1 MGVDLYRYPDTRRLH
16 RLLTHSL
23 NAMNRLV
30 RLSFLVVWL
39 LGALL
44 AGVFVPPV
52 ERSSAPQQVVR
63 TDGAALAVHDDQVVL
78 TVGLSESTRWRIA
91 VPTPSFLLG
100 ARRGCLPP
108 QPTVH
113 KVSDRSTAPRECN
126 LHPPLTDRTPAPV
139 IQLRNITKAYR
150 NGLSRTFVLRQIDLD
165 IDEGEFVTIQGPS
178 GAGKTTLLHILGLL
192 DAPTEGTYEFMGE
205 PVHEMSE
212 NRRTEIHR
220 SQIGF
225 VFQAYHLIDD
235 LTVYENLETPLIYK
249 GLSGSERESKVADLL
264 DRFSLVAKQD
274 LFPNQLSGGQQQLV
288 GVARAL
294 IIEPTV
300 ILADEPTGNLQSRQ
314 SEEIMATLKRLND
327 KEDVTVV
334 QVTHSEK
341 QAAYGDRIIEL
352 EDGWIVDDYPVAAKE
367 AAV

>member
-1 MGVDLYRYPDTRRLH
+1 MIRTR
-16 RLLTHSL
+16 
-23 NAMNRLV
+23 
-30 RLSFLVVWL
+30 
-39 LGALL
+39 
-44 AGVFVPPV
+44 
-52 ERSSAPQQVVR
+52 
-63 TDGAALAVHDDQVVL
+63 
-78 TVGLSESTRWRIA
+78 
-91 VPTPSFLLG
+91 
-100 ARRGCLPP
+100 
-108 QPTVH
+108 
-113 KVSDRSTAPRECN
+113 N
-126 LHPPLTDRTPAPV
+126 L
-139 IQLRNITKAYR
+139 TKAYR
-150 NGLSRTFVLRQIDLD
+150 NGFSRTFVLRQIDLD

-192 DAPTEGTYEFMGE
+192 DAATDGTYEFMGE
-205 PVHEMSE
+205 PVQEMSE

-249 GLSGSERESKVADLL
+249 GLSGSERESKVADML

-300 ILADEPTGNLQSRQ
+300 ILADEPTGNLQSDQ
-314 SEEIMATLKRLND
+314 SEQIMETMTQLNEKD
-327 KEDVTVV
+327 DVTIV

-341 QAAYGDRIIEL
+341 LANYGERIIEL
-352 EDGWIVDDYPVAAKE
+352 DDGWIEDDYRLNEAEAVA
-367 AAV
+367 

>member
-1 MGVDLYRYPDTRRLH
+1 MIRTR
-16 RLLTHSL
+16 
-23 NAMNRLV
+23 
-30 RLSFLVVWL
+30 
-39 LGALL
+39 
-44 AGVFVPPV
+44 
-52 ERSSAPQQVVR
+52 
-63 TDGAALAVHDDQVVL
+63 
-78 TVGLSESTRWRIA
+78 
-91 VPTPSFLLG
+91 
-100 ARRGCLPP
+100 
-108 QPTVH
+108 
-113 KVSDRSTAPRECN
+113 N
-126 LHPPLTDRTPAPV
+126 L
-139 IQLRNITKAYR
+139 TKAYR
-150 NGLSRTFVLRQIDLD
+150 NGFSRTFVLRQIDLK

-192 DAPTEGTYEFMGE
+192 DEPTDGTYEFMGE

-249 GLSGSERESKVADLL
+249 GLSKSKRQSKVADLL

-274 LFPNQLSGGQQQLV
+274 LFPNQLSGGQQQLA

-314 SEEIMATLKRLND
+314 SEEIMETMTRLNETD
-327 KEDVTVV
+327 DVTIV
-334 QVTHSEK
+334 QVTHSK
-341 QAAYGDRIIEL
+341 KLASYGERIVEL
-352 EDGWIVDDYPVAAKE
+352 DDGWIEDDYRLETETAMPTA
-367 AAV
+367 

>member
-1 MGVDLYRYPDTRRLH
+1 MIH
-16 RLLTHSL
+16 
-23 NAMNRLV
+23 
-30 RLSFLVVWL
+30 
-39 LGALL
+39 
-44 AGVFVPPV
+44 
-52 ERSSAPQQVVR
+52 
-63 TDGAALAVHDDQVVL
+63 
-78 TVGLSESTRWRIA
+78 
-91 VPTPSFLLG
+91 
-100 ARRGCLPP
+100 AR
-108 QPTVH
+108 
-113 KVSDRSTAPRECN
+113 N
-126 LHPPLTDRTPAPV
+126 L
-139 IQLRNITKAYR
+139 TKAYR
-150 NGLSRTFVLRQIDLD
+150 NGFSRTFVLRQIDLD
-165 IDEGEFVTIQGPS
+165 IEKGEFVTIQGPS

-192 DAPTEGTYEFMGE
+192 DAPTEGSYEFMGE
-205 PVHEMSE
+205 PVHGMSE

-300 ILADEPTGNLQSRQ
+300 ILADEPTGNLQSQQ
-314 SEEIMATLKRLND
+314 SEKIMETMTQLNETD
-327 KEDVTVV
+327 DVTIV

-341 QAAYGDRIIEL
+341 LASYGERIIEL
-352 EDGWIVDDYPVAAKE
+352 DDGWIEADYPVKE
-367 AAV
+367 PKTVEAG

>member
-1 MGVDLYRYPDTRRLH
+1 MIRTR
-16 RLLTHSL
+16 
-23 NAMNRLV
+23 
-30 RLSFLVVWL
+30 
-39 LGALL
+39 
-44 AGVFVPPV
+44 
-52 ERSSAPQQVVR
+52 
-63 TDGAALAVHDDQVVL
+63 
-78 TVGLSESTRWRIA
+78 
-91 VPTPSFLLG
+91 
-100 ARRGCLPP
+100 
-108 QPTVH
+108 
-113 KVSDRSTAPRECN
+113 N
-126 LHPPLTDRTPAPV
+126 L
-139 IQLRNITKAYR
+139 TKAYR
-150 NGLSRTFVLRQIDLD
+150 NGFSRTFVLRQIDLK

-192 DAPTEGTYEFMGE
+192 DEPTDGTYEFMGE

-249 GLSGSERESKVADLL
+249 GLSKSKRQSKVADLL

-314 SEEIMATLKRLND
+314 SEEIMETMTRLNETD
-327 KEDVTVV
+327 DVTIV
-334 QVTHSEK
+334 QVTHSK
-341 QAAYGDRIIEL
+341 KLASYGERIVEL
-352 EDGWIVDDYPVAAKE
+352 DDGWIEDDYRLDTETAMPTA
-367 AAV
+367 